1 MEQFT
6 RVVSMLRKEET
17 LLERQ
22 LTRIRRAIEALGS
35 VGGRAV
41 KKGRKGVARK
51 KGKMT
56 AAQRKVVS
64 RRMKKYWA
72 KRRKAKA
79 ARK

>member
-22 LTRIRRAIEALGS
+22 LNRIRRAIEALGS
-35 VGGRAV
+35 TDKRAV
-41 KKGRKGVARK
+41 KRGRKGVARK

-56 AAQRKVVS
+56 AARRKAVS
-64 RRMKKYWA
+64 KRMKAYWA
-72 KRRKAKA
+72 KRRRERAG
-79 ARK
+79 